1 LYGRPSRSAEIKR
14 VAVVGCSG
22 SGKTTLA
29 VALARALR
37 TSHVELDSIFHQPGW
52 APLSDDEF
60 RARVAAATQ
69 AETWVV
75 DGNYSVIRDI
85 TWSRADTVVWFDLP
99 YLTVMAR
106 TIRRTVRR
114 VITREELWNGNREP
128 LSNLWSFK
136 PEKSIIAWTAT
147 RHRVYRRR
155 YRAAEID
162 PQWADL
168 HFVRL
173 RSQAEA
179 HAFLEGVGSARAKEE

>member
-1 LYGRPSRSAEIKR
+1 
-14 VAVVGCSG
+14 
-22 SGKTTLA
+22 
-29 VALARALR
+29 LR
-37 TSHVELDSIFHQPGW
+37 TIHVELDAIYHQPGW
-52 APLSDDEF
+52 TPLSDEEF
-60 RARVAAATQ
+60 RARVAAAT
-69 AETWVV
+69 EPESWVV

-106 TIRRTVRR
+106 TVGRTVRR

-128 LSNLWSFK
+128 LSNLWSFR
-136 PEKSIIAWTAT
+136 PEESIIAWTAT

-155 YRAAEID
+155 YREAEID

-173 RSQAEA
+173 RSPAEA
-179 HAFLEGVGSARAKEE
+179 DAFLAGVGSALTKEE

>member
-1 LYGRPSRSAEIKR
+1 M
-14 VAVVGCSG
+14 GCSG

-29 VALARALR
+29 RTLAALLGAP
-37 TSHVELDSIFHQPGW
+37 HVELDSIFHQPGW

-60 RARVAAATQ
+60 RARVAAATEPE
-69 AETWVV
+69 AWVV

-99 YLTVMAR
+99 YLRVMAR

-114 VITREELWNGNREP
+114 VLTREELWNGNREP
-128 LSNLWSFK
+128 LSNLWSFN

-155 YRAAEID
+155 YRAAEVD
-162 PQWADL
+162 PQWAAL
-168 HFVRL
+168 RFVRL

-179 HAFLEGVGSARAKEE
+179 DAFLEGVGSALTKEE